1 MECPRYGIEGPRP
14 SLEVGVIRRGRPYMN
29 LHQSN
34 VHAKV
39 FSEAPLQRR
48 GRYFHVEDTPQKE
61 ERSYI

>member
-39 FSEAPLQRR
+39 LRR
-48 GRYFHVEDTPQKE
+48 HYKE
-61 ERSYI
+61 EGTISM